1 MVASLV
7 DSTAAVWAASLVD
20 STVAVWAVLWAA
32 AKGVPMVDGL
42 AVSRAWRWDD
52 DWVFWLVG
60 MSVVAKVSLSVVGS
74 VVGLVAWKV
83 ASSVVVKVVV
93 RVDLWVVVMG
103 ALSVVRW
110 VVVMV
115 GMMVDQ

>member
-1 MVASLV
+1 M
-7 DSTAAVWAASLVD
+7 VD

-60 MSVVAKVSLSVVGS
+60 RSVVAKVSLSVVGS
-74 VVGLVAWKV
+74 VVGLVASLVVGSADWKV
-83 ASSVVVKVVV
+83 ALSVVVKVVV
-93 RVDLWVVVMG
+93 RADLWVVVMG